1 MNTVRI
7 FDIATG
13 ALVHEMP
20 LDLLFEL
27 RPEREDHIKI
37 VAPMFVLLKRQYRIE
52 YGSGTPA
59 GGGDVTPAV
68 RA

>member
-13 ALVHEMP
+13 ALVHELP
-20 LDLLFEL
+20 LDLFEL
-27 RPEREDHIKI
+27 RPEREDEIKI
-37 VAPMFVLLKRQYRIE
+37 VAPMFVLLKRKYRIE
-52 YGSGTPA
+52 YGSETPA
-59 GGGDVTPAV
+59 GGGEITPAA